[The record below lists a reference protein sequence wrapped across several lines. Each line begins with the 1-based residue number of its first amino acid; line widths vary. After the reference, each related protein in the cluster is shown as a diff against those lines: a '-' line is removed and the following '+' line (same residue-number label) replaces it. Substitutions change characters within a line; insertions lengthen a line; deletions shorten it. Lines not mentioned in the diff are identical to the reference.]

1 MKSNSNEVEH
11 SRLTSRDELK
21 EKEKTTKTNTKI
33 IKQTNTINKMVFVL
47 VYQCVYLVYV
57 VFLIYKNENLKLI
70 QFDFVFTIWFSY
82 EDDFVF

>member
-33 IKQTNTINKMVFVL
+33 IFKKSSKQTQSTKRFSSWFIS
-47 VYQCVYLVYV
+47 VYIL
-57 VFLIYKNENLKLI
+57 FMWSFFIYKNENLKFI
-70 QFDFVFTIWFSY
+70 QFDFVFTI
-82 EDDFVF
+82 

>member
-33 IKQTNTINKMVFVL
+33 VF
-47 VYQCVYLVYV
+47 
-57 VFLIYKNENLKLI
+57 KNEANKHN
-70 QFDFVFTIWFSY
+70 
-82 EDDFVF
+82 

>member
-33 IKQTNTINKMVFVL
+33 IFKKSRKQTQSTK
-47 VYQCVYLVYV
+47 
-57 VFLIYKNENLKLI
+57 
-70 QFDFVFTIWFSY
+70 WFSFWFISVY
-82 EDDFVF
+82 ILFMWSF

>member
-33 IKQTNTINKMVFVL
+33 IFKK
-47 VYQCVYLVYV
+47 
-57 VFLIYKNENLKLI
+57 
-70 QFDFVFTIWFSY
+70 
-82 EDDFVF
+82 